1 MAAIEYKFNMLAI
14 WDQIGHGHC
23 TYRGK
28 GYVGHPGAKR
38 CSHPNAVFPECQ
50 FKFCPL
56 VQPRYVMVRQEA
68 GDVFLVIK
76 KPTDENV
83 ITTTPEWER
92 IDLPSDDHDAARGMV
107 EQYLNENQIE
117 EDVQKIVLRRFEYLF
132 QVAADLKRITQGEE
146 EEEEESKD

>member
-1 MAAIEYKFNMLAI
+1 MAAMEYKFNTLAI

-38 CSHPNAVFPECQ
+38 CSHPNSMFPECQ

-68 GDVFLVIK
+68 GDLFLVIK
-76 KPTDENV
+76 KVPEEEIVTL
-83 ITTTPEWER
+83 TPEWER
-92 IDLPSDDHDAARGMV
+92 IDLPPDDHEAARQVV
-107 EQYLNENQIE
+107 EQHLEENQIDSE
-117 EDVQKIVLRRFEYLF
+117 IQEIVLRRFEHLF
-132 QVAADLKRITQGEE
+132 EVASELRRITLGETELEE
-146 EEEEESKD
+146 EEE